1 MDAWGFPTRL
11 RPTPTQNPTPHRTLQ
26 SPARLL
32 PLRCVHPF
40 PLPHFPAFYLLTCIG
55 NSVCAGATDVPSFAS
70 PLEFV
75 KHAEWLMRGARRTP
89 DTRRSP
95 RCSCKYCSQHAYV
108 SREADA
114 EGNAAAAGDGAGASP
129 SVRSAHFKN
138 LKNRADK
145 RQSVISRGLRRVRAR
160 VLARIKNEEGDGDG
174 GGGGDDANDANG
186 DGDGG
191 GEEDVDEVMED
202 VEERGGTGEEQ
213 GGGTGEGVGER
224 PEVENGVG
232 IDADVVDVNVNVNVE
247 TTNAVPTT
255 DHGAN
260 GTD

>member
-1 MDAWGFPTRL
+1 MHTNHIPTATMGTLPWTLGDFPHGYVL
-11 RPTPTQNPTPHRTLQ
+11 LLHKTPRRTEP
-26 SPARLL
+26 SKAR
-32 PLRCVHPF
+32 RD
-40 PLPHFPAFYLLTCIG
+40 FYLY
-55 NSVCAGATDVPSFAS
+55 GATDVPSFAS

-89 DTRRSP
+89 DTHRSP

-114 EGNAAAAGDGAGASP
+114 EGNAADDGAGASA

-160 VLARIKNEEGDGDG
+160 VLTRIKNEEGDGDG
-174 GGGGDDANDANG
+174 GGGGDDGNDGDG

-191 GEEDVDEVMED
+191 EDVDEVMED
-202 VEERGGTGEEQ
+202 VEEQGGADEEQ
-213 GGGTGEGVGER
+213 GGGTGEGVGEH
-224 PEVENGVG
+224 PENENGVG
-232 IDADVVDVNVNVNVE
+232 IDADVVDVNINVDVE
-247 TTNAVPTT
+247 TTNAVLTT
-255 DHGAN
+255 DHGAS
-260 GTD
+260 GAA